1 VAAFLV
7 MLREG
12 VEAAL
17 IVAILLAYLDRIR
30 QERAATWV
38 WGGTGAA
45 VVGSFVAGLIL
56 WNTLGGLEGTAEE
69 VTEGVIA
76 LTAAALL
83 TWMIIWMGRQA
94 RSLKTHLQSQVD
106 QALAAGGTTALG
118 LIAFV
123 AVFREGIESALF
135 MISTTVGGGAGGS
148 QLVGGL
154 LGLMA
159 AVVIGYLFYKGSH
172 LIDLRAFFRVT
183 GILLILFAA
192 GLVSKGIHEF
202 QEVGILPTFVE
213 HLWQVDFLNPDT
225 STLGR
230 WLASLFGWSPS
241 PSLLMVLGYVAYVV
255 PVGISFFRMTSP
267 PVNTSQVASMA
278 DR

>member
-1 VAAFLV
+1 
-7 MLREG
+7 
-12 VEAAL
+12 L

-45 VVGSFVAGLIL
+45 VVASFIAGLIL

-94 RSLKTHLQSQVD
+94 RGLRTHLQSQVD

-135 MISTTVGGGAGGS
+135 MISTTVGGASGGS

-154 LGLMA
+154 LGLVA

-225 STLGR
+225 SALGR
-230 WLASLFGWSPS
+230 WLASLFGWSPN

-255 PVGISFFRMTSP
+255 PVGIAFYRMTSP
-267 PVNTSQVASMA
+267 PVKTAPVASMA